1 MEPKRI
7 NITPSVETV
16 ANNMLWVVEG
26 NIDYITK
33 NFSKEAR
40 RLSKKISSIS
50 NEDSKIEIIR
60 EFVEK
65 YHDILDADL
74 CILGDIEQARKFL
87 KENEGEK
94 EEE

>member
-1 MEPKRI
+1 MEPTMV
-7 NITPSVETV
+7 NIAPSVETV

-33 NFSKEAR
+33 NFSKDAR
-40 RLSKKISSIS
+40 RLNKKISSIS
-50 NEDSKIEIIR
+50 NDDSKIEIIR

-74 CILGDIEQARKFL
+74 CILGDIENARKFL
-87 KENEGEK
+87 KEKKENEE
-94 EEE
+94 